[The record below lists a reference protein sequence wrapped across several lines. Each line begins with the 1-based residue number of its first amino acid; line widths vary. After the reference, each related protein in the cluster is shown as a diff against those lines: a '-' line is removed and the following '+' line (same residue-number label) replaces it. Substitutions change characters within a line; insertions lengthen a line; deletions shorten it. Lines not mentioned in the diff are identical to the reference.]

1 LDGDGNNTC
10 FPKLRRNFVFF
21 LDAAKNFIP
30 VNVILFTFL
39 AAMIAA
45 VLSGA

>member
-1 LDGDGNNTC
+1 M
-10 FPKLRRNFVFF
+10 FPKTQEEFRIF

-30 VNVILFTFL
+30 VNVILFSFL
-39 AAMIAA
+39 AAMITG